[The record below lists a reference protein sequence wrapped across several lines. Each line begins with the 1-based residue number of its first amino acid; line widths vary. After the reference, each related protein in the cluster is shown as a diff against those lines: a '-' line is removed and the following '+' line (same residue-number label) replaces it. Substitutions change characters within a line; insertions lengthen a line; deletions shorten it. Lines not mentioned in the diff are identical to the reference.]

1 MMPAAWSC
9 HDIVSISTVTMSPM
23 LVLVTIVP
31 QDSALT
37 TETAQAG
44 RISPAQVTRT

>member
-9 HDIVSISTVTMSPM
+9 HAIVSISTVTVSPM

-31 QDSALT
+31 QDSAPT